1 MCQMKKELE
10 GMSLWWEQLE
20 KNSTKKRNHA
30 EHKNENDNINPIKAR
45 QVFFFK
51 GPGLK
56 RMP

>member
-45 QVFFFK
+45 QVFF
-51 GPGLK
+51 LK
-56 RMP
+56 AQD